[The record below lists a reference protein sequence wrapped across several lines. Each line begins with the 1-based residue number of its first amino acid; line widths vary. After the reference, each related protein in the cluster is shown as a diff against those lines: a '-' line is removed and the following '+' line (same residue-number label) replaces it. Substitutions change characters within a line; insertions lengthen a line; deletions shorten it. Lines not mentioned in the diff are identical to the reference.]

1 MFGGLWLFSIGLRM
15 VTQFIIDANA
25 IMLPPIPFGDT
36 WATWDFWFDWF
47 PMIPLGA
54 FILWFGFKELR
65 KEFKQQKQQI

>member
-1 MFGGLWLFSIGLRM
+1 
-15 VTQFIIDANA
+15 
-25 IMLPPIPFGDT
+25 MLPPIPFGDT